1 MAKKVRRRKA
11 HTVQI
16 KGLEVVIRRALPDDY
31 PAFSRLFP
39 EMQVDDPIPGLD
51 VWVSVLAPST
61 WVADRAGEVL
71 GYCYVQE
78 YVDTGYVRNV
88 VVSPGARRT
97 GLGRALMQ
105 VTADHLKARGK
116 TSWRLNV
123 KSDNQA
129 ALALYRRLGMEVKY
143 PTTVL
148 LFPWAALSTLPTG
161 QALVHEV
168 TAARDAVLE
177 RQFDIP
183 HGQLAS
189 ARGSGRWILEAR
201 AKDGSSFVGLAV
213 FDPKFPGA
221 FPFRVDDLDAL
232 APLLRAMRQHV
243 PSDESVNLVVED
255 DEQLVS
261 RLMGVGAST
270 KFETLHMA
278 GALHAADVGS

>member
-1 MAKKVRRRKA
+1 MQDQNR
-11 HTVQI
+11 T
-16 KGLEVVIRRALPDDY
+16 GEEVVIRRALPDDY

-39 EMQVDDPIPGLD
+39 EMQVGDPIPGLD
-51 VWVSVLAPST
+51 VWVSGLAPST

-88 VVSPGARRT
+88 VVSPSARRT
-97 GLGRALMQ
+97 GLGSALMQ
-105 VTADHLKARGK
+105 ATADHLMARGK

-129 ALALYRRLGMEVKY
+129 ALALYRRFGMEVKY
-143 PTTVL
+143 LTKVL
-148 LFPWAALSTLPTG
+148 LFPWAALSALPAG
-161 QALVHEV
+161 NALVHEV
-168 TAARDAVLE
+168 AAERDAAIE
-177 RQFDIP
+177 REFDIP

-189 ARGSGRWILEAR
+189 ARGSGRRILEA
-201 AKDGSSFVGLAV
+201 KSNDGSSLMAFAM

-221 FPFRVDDLDAL
+221 FPFRVGDLDAL

-255 DEQLVS
+255 DERLVD
-261 RLMGVGAST
+261 RLVGVGATT
-270 KFETLHMA
+270 KFEILQME
-278 GALHAADVGS
+278 GALHAADLQAVR